1 MREEKTAV
9 EERCSSLVGE
19 LAAVRAQVQEG
30 DYKINNFDAVKR
42 YVITLCVECL

>member
-1 MREEKTAV
+1 MREEKAAV

-19 LAAVRAQVQEG
+19 LAAVRALVQEG

-42 YVITLCVECL
+42 FVTSLRV